1 MKELTIKGT
10 QNFLGFNIPIIEGGF
25 GENQRVILAKT
36 VANIHGRELR
46 LINEAINNK
55 IQISQLG

>member
-36 VANIHGRELR
+36 VTNIHGRELR